1 MNPDKHRRRRRSAI
15 QLAVACVVMIAAIA
29 FAASAH
35 AATPSSHWCRGGDPP
50 LLASAHTS
58 CPFAGATITAYA
70 QAGQAR
76 YWRNWVFSPVTHRF
90 YLMSCHKHGRGWT
103 GSVSC
108 TEVGHPDVWT
118 RFSSDI

>member
-1 MNPDKHRRRRRSAI
+1 MNLNQERRRCRRAL
-15 QLAVACVVMIAAIA
+15 QLAAICLVAITAITITS
-29 FAASAH
+29 SAH
-35 AATPSSHWCRGGDPP
+35 ASTGAHWCRGGDPP
-50 LLASAHTS
+50 LYASLHTS

-76 YWRNWVFSPVTHRF
+76 YWRGWVRSPITRGR
-90 YLMSCHKHGRGWT
+90 YLMSCAKHGYGWT

-108 TEVGHPDVWT
+108 SEVGHPDVWT